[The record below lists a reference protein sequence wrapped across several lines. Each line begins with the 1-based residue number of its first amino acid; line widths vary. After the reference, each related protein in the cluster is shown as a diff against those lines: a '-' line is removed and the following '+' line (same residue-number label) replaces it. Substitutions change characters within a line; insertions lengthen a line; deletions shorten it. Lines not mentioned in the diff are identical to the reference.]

1 MRLRGFDD
9 VAGRIAAVLRGPAHL
24 RLGQVQQ
31 PLPIGQLPRPIRPQ
45 LQRFQPDWELPVHD
59 HLSQVEEEAGSSP
72 APSPGRDQ
80 STLTLE
86 VKSRAPPTSRLRLAT
101 DRGVARLMDSD
112 RVEH

>member
-1 MRLRGFDD
+1 MLPGGLQRCSEAPPTSAWR
-9 VAGRIAAVLRGPAHL
+9 
-24 RLGQVQQ
+24 QVQQ
-31 PLPIGQLPRPIRPQ
+31 PLPIGQLPRPIKPQ
-45 LQRFQPDWELPVHD
+45 LQRFQPDRELPVHD

-80 STLTLE
+80 STLTVE

-101 DRGVARLMDSD
+101 DRGVARLLD